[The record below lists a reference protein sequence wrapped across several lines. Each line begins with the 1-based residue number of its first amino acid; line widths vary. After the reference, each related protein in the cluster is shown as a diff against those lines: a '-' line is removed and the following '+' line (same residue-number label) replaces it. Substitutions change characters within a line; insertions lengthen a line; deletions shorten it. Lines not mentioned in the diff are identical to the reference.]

1 LKAARITA
9 RHSRRTHV
17 FEQLELKSITR
28 SFGTYHALASMNL
41 SIKAGEFVSLLG
53 PSGCGK
59 STALNCLSGL
69 LPLTEGEIWLD
80 DRRIDTLPPEKR
92 GFGMV
97 FQNYALFPHMSVAK
111 NIAFGLAMRNVPAAE
126 QKRRV
131 DAAVALVKLQA
142 HASKLPGQLSG
153 GQQQRVAIAR
163 AIVIEPPL
171 VLMDE
176 PLSNLDAALRIEMRE
191 EILRIHQTLGLT
203 TIYVTHDQ
211 DEALAMSD
219 RIVVMKEGVMQQE
232 GAPHELYNRPVNLD
246 VAMFMGYRNTLELV
260 PGDGQTFTYSG
271 VKLPATAMAPTNG
284 GPMIGVFKPDDVIIG
299 DEGIPAIVES
309 VIYGGRESTVKMTLE
324 SGASVHA
331 RVADKVSAGERI
343 RISVPADHLLVYA
356 KPAQPA
362 KGL

>member
-1 LKAARITA
+1 M
-9 RHSRRTHV
+9 
-17 FEQLELKSITR
+17 FQQLEMKSITR
-28 SFGTYHALASMNL
+28 SFGDYQALSSMNL

-69 LPLTEGEIWLD
+69 LPLTAGEIWLD
-80 DRRIDTLPPEKR
+80 DRRIDTLPPERR

-97 FQNYALFPHMSVAK
+97 FQNYALFPHMSAKK
-111 NIAFGLAMRNVPAAE
+111 NIRFGLEMRKVSAAD
-126 QKRRV
+126 QSRRV
-131 DAAVALVKLQA
+131 DSALSLVRLQQ
-142 HASKLPGQLSG
+142 HADKLPGQLSG

-219 RIVVMKEGVMQQE
+219 RIVVMKEGVMQQQ
-232 GAPHELYNRPVNLD
+232 GAPQELYNRPINID
-246 VAMFMGYRNTLELV
+246 VALFMGYRNLLDVT
-260 PGDGQTFTYSG
+260 
-271 VKLPATAMAPTNG
+271 ATAAPRAGRLKVSHKGADLDATALTDIAD
-284 GPMIGVFKPDDVIIG
+284 GPLIAAFKPDDVVFSDSG
-299 DEGIPAIVES
+299 LPATVDS
-309 VIYGGRESTVKMTLE
+309 VIYGGRDSTVKLDLE
-324 SGASVHA
+324 HGGQIHA
-331 RVADKVSAGERI
+331 RVSDAVRPGDRVHV
-343 RISVPADHLLVYA
+343 SVPAEHLLVYPR
-356 KPAQPA
+356 PAQPIA
-362 KGL
+362 RP

>member
-1 LKAARITA
+1 
-9 RHSRRTHV
+9 V
-17 FEQLELKSITR
+17 FQQLEMKSITR
-28 SFGTYHALASMNL
+28 TFGGYQALSSMNL

-69 LPLTEGEIWLD
+69 LPLTAGEIWLD
-80 DRRIDTLPPEKR
+80 DRRIDTLPPERR

-97 FQNYALFPHMSVAK
+97 FQNYALFPHMSAKK
-111 NIAFGLAMRNVPAAE
+111 NIRFGLEMRKVPSADQA
-126 QKRRV
+126 RRV
-131 DAAVALVKLQA
+131 DAAVGLVRLQQ
-142 HASKLPGQLSG
+142 HADKLPGQLSG

-219 RIVVMKEGVMQQE
+219 RIVVMKEGVVQQQ
-232 GAPHELYNRPVNLD
+232 GAPEDLYNHPINLD
-246 VAMFMGYRNTLELV
+246 VALFMGYRNLLDVSAVAPRAGRVTVTHQGVDLAATALTDI
-260 PGDGQTFTYSG
+260 GDGP
-271 VKLPATAMAPTNG
+271 LIAA
-284 GPMIGVFKPDDVIIG
+284 FKPDDATFADHG
-299 DEGIPAIVES
+299 LPATVDS
-309 VIYGGRESTVKMTLE
+309 VIYGGRESMVKLTLA
-324 SGASVHA
+324 SGGQIHA
-331 RVADKVSAGERI
+331 RVPDKVQAGDRVHVA
-343 RISVPADHLLVYA
+343 VPAEHLLVYPR
-356 KPAQPA
+356 PAHPIA
-362 KGL
+362 GL